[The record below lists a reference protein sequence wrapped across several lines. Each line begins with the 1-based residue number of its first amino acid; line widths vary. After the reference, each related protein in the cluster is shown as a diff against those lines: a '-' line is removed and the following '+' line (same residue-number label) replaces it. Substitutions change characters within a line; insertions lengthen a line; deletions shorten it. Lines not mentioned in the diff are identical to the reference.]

1 MRTTEVFGVSNEQIF
16 SYIERKQVDERFLE
30 GLHSNSPDNFW
41 QESYPSDRVPVS
53 TKHRMNSDG
62 SHCTEPTDQSGH
74 FPASDVFGD
83 VVLDHAGGVRQ
94 SQLHEFESV

>member
-1 MRTTEVFGVSNEQIF
+1 
-16 SYIERKQVDERFLE
+16 
-30 GLHSNSPDNFW
+30 
-41 QESYPSDRVPVS
+41 
-53 TKHRMNSDG
+53 MNSDG